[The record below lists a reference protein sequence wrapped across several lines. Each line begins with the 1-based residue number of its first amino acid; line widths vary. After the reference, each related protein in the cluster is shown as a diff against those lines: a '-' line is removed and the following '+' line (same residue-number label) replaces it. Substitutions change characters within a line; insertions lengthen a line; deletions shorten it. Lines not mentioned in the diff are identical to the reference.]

1 MNFASTII
9 SFCSGLTDSCCRFL
23 RQHPSESLC
32 LCISYAIYLYTGD
45 IVWAYYGIPV
55 LFMSIWLKKKLN
67 YSLLPVIYFLYMHF
81 ASSIGFSSAVFTSS
95 FVAATGATVLY
106 CKRFNPYPGWTLIML
121 SLSAM
126 YLTAISAILLTGC
139 LLLSIMSGIVSDTPD
154 IVHHI
159 FGFSAFIVF
168 PLAVITSLQKLRK
181 FTLRIPAVLKWT
193 QLFLVESL
201 IVVMAC
207 ILLFSSVQISLTS
220 RVPKPY
226 VIYVAVFFI
235 FICEFSFMLHSLV
248 PRTWYNAFFRYRNII
263 YIPIL
268 FMGCA
273 SLYIE
278 FSIVGFR
285 PRTFIVSCYTLWLLL
300 MSVLRISPKY
310 AGFFN
315 TKSQTIFFFL
325 LFICSIILSAFLR

>member
-1 MNFASTII
+1 MGLLRHPSSFHVNLVKKETPLQFTSFYLLFVYALCII
-9 SFCSGLTDSCCRFL
+9 S
-23 RQHPSESLC
+23 
-32 LCISYAIYLYTGD
+32 IS
-45 IVWAYYGIPV
+45 
-55 LFMSIWLKKKLN
+55 
-67 YSLLPVIYFLYMHF
+67 
-81 ASSIGFSSAVFTSS
+81 FSSAVFTSS
-95 FVAATGATVLY
+95 FVVATGATVLY
-106 CKRFNPYPGWTLIML
+106 CKRFNSYPGWTLIML

-159 FGFSAFIVF
+159 FEFSAFIVF

-201 IVVMAC
+201 IVVMVC

-235 FICEFSFMLHSLV
+235 FICEFSFMLHSHV
-248 PRTWYNAFFRYRNII
+248 PRTWYNAFFKYRNII
-263 YIPIL
+263 YYPFCLWVVLHCISNLALLASGQGLLSFHAIHC
-268 FMGCA
+268 GC
-273 SLYIE
+273 
-278 FSIVGFR
+278 
-285 PRTFIVSCYTLWLLL
+285 
-300 MSVLRISPKY
+300 
-310 AGFFN
+310 
-315 TKSQTIFFFL
+315 FL
-325 LFICSIILSAFLR
+325 